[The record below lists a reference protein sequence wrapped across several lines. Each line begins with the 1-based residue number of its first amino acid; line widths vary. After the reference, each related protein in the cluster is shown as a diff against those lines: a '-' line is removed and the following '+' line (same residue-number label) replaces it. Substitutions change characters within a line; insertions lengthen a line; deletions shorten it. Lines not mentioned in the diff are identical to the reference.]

1 MWKCYEPDVR
11 IGLSMLRIGL
21 CEHLGR
27 RKVWGQTRR
36 EKKRCDDDCPEAE
49 KKRSR
54 KILTTKTLSTKLT
67 FFERRGNEIKRRGTH
82 IRSGQVERNVRPI
95 KGSDIG

>member
-36 EKKRCDDDCPEAE
+36 EKKRCDDDCPELK
-49 KKRSR
+49 KKRRR
-54 KILTTKTLSTKLT
+54 KILYRLRGKGTKKRGKKRGKGG
-67 FFERRGNEIKRRGTH
+67 EKRRRKRRRG
-82 IRSGQVERNVRPI
+82 
-95 KGSDIG
+95 D